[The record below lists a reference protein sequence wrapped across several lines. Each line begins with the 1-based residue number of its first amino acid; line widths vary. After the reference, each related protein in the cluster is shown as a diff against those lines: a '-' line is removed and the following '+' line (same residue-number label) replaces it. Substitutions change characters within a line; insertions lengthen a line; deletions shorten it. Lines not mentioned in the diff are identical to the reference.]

1 MNEKLY
7 KNLSEKIIRK
17 IYQTCGCK
25 ILPHTRTNIL
35 EMYVA
40 NVVTAAVAF
49 IVTINTLIGF
59 KGKTQ
64 YRNDIV
70 STSTRHLYDVA
81 NVV

>member
-1 MNEKLY
+1 
-7 KNLSEKIIRK
+7 
-17 IYQTCGCK
+17 
-25 ILPHTRTNIL
+25 
-35 EMYVA
+35 MYVA

-70 STSTRHLYDVA
+70 STSIRHLYDVA